1 MSVSVRATRPEDAAA
16 MAEILNQIIRIGGT
30 TAHQEPKSPEAV
42 QHDYI
47 DGPEVQTSVVAEVE
61 GQIVGWQSIG
71 MWQGDAHIGTF
82 VQPGLQAGGVG
93 AALFALTCDQAR
105 AAGVTQIEAA
115 IRADNVPGL
124 AYYARI
130 GFRDVGAE
138 PEFALN
144 CGRVV
149 GRIHRRYQL

>member
-1 MSVSVRATRPEDAAA
+1 MAA
-16 MAEILNQIIRIGGT
+16 ILNQIIRIGGT

-42 QHDYI
+42 RRGYI
-47 DGPEVQTSVVAEVE
+47 DGPEVQTSVVAELG

-82 VQPGLQAGGVG
+82 VQAGGVG

-105 AAGVTQIEAA
+105 AAGIRQIEAA

-130 GFRDVGAE
+130 GFQDVGAE

-144 CGRVV
+144 DGRVV
-149 GRIHRRYQL
+149 GRIHRRFDL

>member
-1 MSVSVRATRPEDAAA
+1 MTVYVRAARPEDAAA
-16 MAEILNQIIRIGGT
+16 MADILNQIIEIGGT
-30 TAHQEPKSPEAV
+30 TAHQEPKSPDTV
-42 QHDYI
+42 RRDYI
-47 DGPEVQTSVVAEVE
+47 DGPEVQTSVVAELD
-61 GQIVGWQSIG
+61 GRIVGWQSIG
-71 MWQGDAHIGTF
+71 LWQGDAHIGTF

-105 AAGVTQIEAA
+105 AAGLTQIEAA

-130 GFRDVGAE
+130 GFQDVGAE

-144 CGRVV
+144 EGRVV
-149 GRIHRRYQL
+149 GRVHRRFLL